1 METSDM
7 KNIVV
12 LRNLPSN
19 IIDEA
24 IVILKSNKKVKQLEY
39 VEKPTSSSYDE
50 SVNKKDYVVKEAEA
64 VISNYISTLEN
75 NKNKVNTNI
84 TIQKKYKKIRL
95 YSIVVSILLLFAF
108 IRIFFA

>member
-12 LRNLPSN
+12 LKNLPSN

-24 IVILKSNKKVKQLEY
+24 IVILKANKKVKQLEY
-39 VEKPTSSSYDE
+39 IEKPISSSYDE
-50 SVNKKDYVVKEAEA
+50 SVNKKDYVVKEAEN

-75 NKNKVNTNI
+75 RQNKTNNNI
-84 TIQKKYKKIRL
+84 TIEKKYKKIKV
-95 YSIVVSILLLFAF
+95 YSIVVSILLFFAF
-108 IRIFFA
+108 MRIFFA